1 MFYIPPA
8 TSVGLIVIITLTKKV
23 KISAELPLEA
33 AILAI
38 RSGFWS
44 RRQLRK
50 AIHRTKEDARTVL
63 SHSWNISRIWEEA
76 TTVPIEAKRCM
87 G

>member
-38 RSGFWS
+38 RSGF
-44 RRQLRK
+44 
-50 AIHRTKEDARTVL
+50 
-63 SHSWNISRIWEEA
+63 
-76 TTVPIEAKRCM
+76 
-87 G
+87 